1 MKLIKTYT
9 FLIACLL
16 SISGYSQQKKNAV
29 AKKPIITKKNV
40 VINEANGYAITLNTK
55 NLQNEKITF
64 YMLYGTAKKQ
74 IVNDSITIKSND
86 QIVNFKFDKKIIGA
100 IYFLKIESQPKTIE
114 LAIDNN
120 TTATFSLENNNVETL
135 ICTKD
140 QKNSD
145 FINYQKTEKSL
156 TIDQRIEA
164 RNVIAKK
171 YPSSILNLYFKLEN
185 LIVEKVPATDNEK
198 IKFRNTFFSSFDKDD
213 KRIYLL
219 PNINKFLYKYVNILP
234 ITNENYI
241 QNIDLV
247 LKGMDCKSRNYAVY
261 AKYFM
266 VNISFYE
273 SKNLEESFNHLF
285 KNYFDGNKCKAFTDN
300 DMATYNNKYITN
312 KKIPLNSKIPD
323 FDLVTKDST
332 SYTLSKIY
340 PENDF
345 TLVAFYSPTCE
356 HCQKNMPVVSDFFTN
371 LKTKYP
377 EKKIQM
383 IAVLN
388 DDEED
393 KWESFIAEKK
403 LANWL
408 NLKCADVSKKYKE
421 DFNAYSNPC
430 YFLINKS
437 GTVVLKS
444 FNNKAI
450 EEIIK
455 GN

>member
-1 MKLIKTYT
+1 MKLIKTY
-9 FLIACLL
+9 FLLITCILT
-16 SISGYSQQKKNAV
+16 ISGHSQQNKSV
-29 AKKPIITKKNV
+29 STKKPIVTKNNV
-40 VINEANGYAITLNTK
+40 VIKESNGFNLTFLTK
-55 NLQNEKITF
+55 NLNKEKISL
-64 YMLYGTAKKQ
+64 YMIYGTAKKQ
-74 IVNDSITIKSND
+74 IVSDSITIKSNEEK
-86 QIVNFKFDKKIIGA
+86 VSFKFDKKIISA

-114 LAIDNN
+114 IAIDNN
-120 TTATFSLENNNVETL
+120 TNASFTLENNNIETL

-140 QKNSD
+140 QKNID
-145 FINYQKTEKSL
+145 FINYQKTEKIL
-156 TIDQRIEA
+156 TIEQRIEA
-164 RNVIAKK
+164 RNIIAKK
-171 YPSSILNLYFKLEN
+171 YPSSILNLYFKFEN
-185 LIVEKVPATDNEK
+185 QIAEKFPFTDNDK
-198 IKFRNTFFSSFDKDD
+198 VKFRDSFFSSFDKDD

-219 PNINKFLYKYVNILP
+219 PNINKFLYKFVNILP
-234 ITNENYI
+234 VTNENYI
-241 QNIDLV
+241 KNMDLV
-247 LKGMDCKSRNYAVY
+247 MKGMDCKSRNYAVY

-273 SKNLEESFNHLF
+273 SKNLEESFNHLY
-285 KNYFDGNKCKAFTDN
+285 KNYFEENKCKAFTDN
-300 DMATYNNKYITN
+300 DMATYNNKYYTN
-312 KKIPLNSKIPD
+312 KKVPLLSKTPD

-332 SYTLSKIY
+332 IYTLSKIY

-356 HCQKNMPVVSDFFTN
+356 HCQKNMPVVSDFFGTM
-371 LKTKYP
+371 KTKYP
-377 EKKIQM
+377 EKKIQL

-393 KWESFIAEKK
+393 KWESFISEKK
-403 LANWL
+403 LSSWI
-408 NLKCADVSKKYKE
+408 NLKCPDKTKKYKE

-455 GN
+455 SN

>member
-1 MKLIKTYT
+1 MKLFKTYA
-9 FLIACLL
+9 LVILNLCLL
-16 SISGYSQQKKNAV
+16 TGYAQQKKSSTV
-29 AKKPIITKKNV
+29 KKPVISKKNV
-40 VINEANGYAITLNTK
+40 VINEANGYKITLLTK
-55 NLQNEKITF
+55 NLQNEKLSL
-64 YMLYGTAKKQ
+64 YMQYGTAKKQ
-74 IVNDSITIKSND
+74 IVSDSITIKSNEEK
-86 QIVNFKFDKKIIGA
+86 VVFKFDKKIIGA
-100 IYFLKIESQPKTIE
+100 IYFIKIESQPKTIE

-266 VNISFYE
+266 VNISFFE
-273 SKNLEESFNHLF
+273 SKNMEESFNHLF
-285 KNYFDGNKCKAFTDN
+285 KNYFDGNKCKAFTDS
-300 DMATYNNKYITN
+300 DMATYNNRYYTN
-312 KKIPLNSKIPD
+312 KKVPLLSKTPD

>member
-1 MKLIKTYT
+1 MKLIKTY
-9 FLIACLL
+9 FLLITCILT
-16 SISGYSQQKKNAV
+16 ISGHSQQNKSV
-29 AKKPIITKKNV
+29 ATKKPIVTKNNV
-40 VINEANGYAITLNTK
+40 VIKESNGFNLTFLTK
-55 NLQNEKITF
+55 NLNKERISL
-64 YMLYGTAKKQ
+64 YMIYGTAKKQ
-74 IVNDSITIKSND
+74 IVSDSITIKSNEEK
-86 QIVNFKFDKKIIGA
+86 VSFKFDKKIISA

-114 LAIDNN
+114 IAIDNN
-120 TTATFSLENNNVETL
+120 TNASFTLENNNIETL

-140 QKNSD
+140 QKNID
-145 FINYQKTEKSL
+145 FINYQKTEKIL
-156 TIDQRIEA
+156 TIEQRIEA
-164 RNVIAKK
+164 RNGIAKK
-171 YPSSILNLYFKLEN
+171 YPNSILNLYFKFEN
-185 LIVEKVPATDNEK
+185 QIAEKFPVTDNDK
-198 IKFRNTFFSSFDKDD
+198 VKFRDSFFSSFDKDD

-219 PNINKFLYKYVNILP
+219 PNINKFLYKFVNILP
-234 ITNENYI
+234 VTNENYI
-241 QNIDLV
+241 KNMDLV

-273 SKNLEESFNHLF
+273 TKNLEESFNHLY
-285 KNYFDGNKCKAFTDN
+285 KNYFEENKCKAFTDN
-300 DMATYNNKYITN
+300 DMATYNNKYYTN
-312 KKIPLNSKIPD
+312 KKVPLLSKTPD

-332 SYTLSKIY
+332 IYTLSKIY

-356 HCQKNMPVVSDFFTN
+356 HCQKNMPVVSDFFGTM
-371 LKTKYP
+371 KTKYP
-377 EKKIQM
+377 EKKIQL

-393 KWESFIAEKK
+393 KWESFISEKK

-408 NLKCADVSKKYKE
+408 NLKCPDKTKKYKE

-450 EEIIK
+450 EEILK
-455 GN
+455 SN